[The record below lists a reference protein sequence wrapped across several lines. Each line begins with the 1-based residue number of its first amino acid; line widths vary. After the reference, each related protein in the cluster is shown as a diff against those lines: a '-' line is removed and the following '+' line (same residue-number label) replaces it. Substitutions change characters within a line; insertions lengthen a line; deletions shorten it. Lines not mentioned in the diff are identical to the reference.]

1 MLKFSSYFYINS
13 WRKLL
18 RVAKSLRQIS
28 DSNSDDQFS
37 SYRLARK
44 LSFISLGKVSKL
56 SKGLI
61 PELTDHEID
70 LHVRQKLIITI
81 HHSLLQSLALAI
93 VNPEQKI
100 AISIPGV
107 WRKKLVDEGYKV
119 SNFLSSILW
128 IRLQIYFLL
137 VSIHKTIKL
146 VYFSWNYQHIFPK
159 GKYWVLD
166 GIPLSA
172 LHIKPEKNGEG
183 GFFLSKF
190 LLNQM
195 KDMDLDGITLGH
207 IPGSNVHYPTSSII
221 VSSEPFPPLSSR
233 WKTISYG
240 LECLWIMVRGFIS
253 WILGDS
259 HAPIVTLEAISSTY
273 VRKIRHDNLP
283 SWYVT
288 TISFVGYRPAWTLLA
303 EQYGVKVAMAFY
315 TTNNQHQI
323 KGQPLDTPYPGL
335 ELMDWPYYL
344 VWDIFQVRWVRS
356 VVRGNP
362 KILELGPIPLSDSN
376 NPLPSIPQGA
386 IAVFDINVLRRGFL
400 AKKGHPN
407 IYYSDE
413 LMEQFLSDIVKVIG
427 DLGMVMV
434 LKTKRKIG
442 NLDSVRHR
450 KIMKTLSTKENVIVV
465 NPLINAERVIDKTSA
480 TLSIPFTSTGII
492 ANYKGKPSAFYDPSS
507 VLENEENYTHG
518 VDLLQN
524 ISDLKLWLSKVKL
537 HQ

>member
-1 MLKFSSYFYINS
+1 MMKFSSYFYRNS

-18 RVAKSLRQIS
+18 RVSRALRHI
-28 DSNSDDQFS
+28 SNSNDKHDSF
-37 SYRLARK
+37 RLARK

-61 PELTDHEID
+61 PELTYHEVD
-70 LHVRQKLIITI
+70 LHVRQKLITTVLNT
-81 HHSLLQSLALAI
+81 SLLQSLAIAI

-100 AISIPGV
+100 AIGIPGV

-128 IRLQIYFLL
+128 TRLQIHFFL

-146 VYFSWNYQHIFPK
+146 VYFSWNYQHIFTK
-159 GKYWVLD
+159 DKYWVLD
-166 GIPLSA
+166 GIPISA
-172 LHIKPEKNGEG
+172 LHIKSEKSGEG
-183 GFFLSKF
+183 EFFLSKF
-190 LLNQM
+190 LLNKM
-195 KDMDLDGITLGH
+195 KDMDLGGITLGH
-207 IPGSNVHYPTSSII
+207 IPGINVYYPTSSII
-221 VSSEPFPPLSSR
+221 VSSEPFLPLSSH
-233 WKTISYG
+233 WKTITYG
-240 LECLWIMVRGFIS
+240 LKCLWIMVRGFIS

-259 HAPIVTLEAISSTY
+259 HAPIVTFEAISSAY
-273 VRKIRHDNLP
+273 IRQMRHDNLP

-288 TISFVGYRPAWTLLA
+288 TISFASYRPVWTLLA

-315 TTNNQHQI
+315 TTNNNLRI
-323 KGQPLDTPYPGL
+323 KGQPLDTPFPGL

-376 NPLPSIPQGA
+376 DPLPNIPEGA
-386 IAVFDINVLRRGFL
+386 IAVFDVNVVRRGYL
-400 AKKGHPN
+400 AKNGYPSF
-407 IYYSDE
+407 YYSDE
-413 LMEQFLSDIVKVIG
+413 IVEQFFSDIDKVVG

-434 LKTKRKIG
+434 LKMKRDIG

-450 KIMKTLSTKENVIVV
+450 KIMKVFSNKKNVVV
-465 NPLINAERVIDKTSA
+465 VDPLIGAERVIDKTSA

-492 ANYKGKPSAFYDPSS
+492 ADYKGKPSAFYDPSGT
-507 VLENEENYTHG
+507 LMNDENCTHG

-524 ISDLKLWLSKVKL
+524 ISDLRLWLSKVKF
-537 HQ
+537 Q